1 MGKGRR
7 THCFCGD
14 LLTFRTSSTVMNPNR
29 RFISCPSRRCKFF
42 EWIDEEDMAGAQS
55 QCTQHRNQTEGC
67 SKHGGDFVR
76 LDESM
81 NAALLKAQE
90 RKIDRLNIEIGRM
103 EASVGR
109 LHSDFT
115 LLQQQI
121 GRVESDMKK
130 QKQLQKMIL
139 SCVLVVIFAVYWFN

>member
-1 MGKGRR
+1 MGKWRR

-14 LLTFRTSSTVMNPNR
+14 LLTLRTSSIVMNPNR
-29 RFISCPSRRCKFF
+29 RFISCLSRRCKFF

-55 QCTQHRNQTEGC
+55 QCTQHRNQMEGC
-67 SKHGGDFVR
+67 SKHGGDF
-76 LDESM
+76 
-81 NAALLKAQE
+81 AQE

-103 EASVGR
+103 EASVER

-121 GRVESDMKK
+121 DRVESDMKK

-139 SCVLVVIFAVYWFN
+139 SCVLW

>member
-7 THCFCGD
+7 THCFCRD
-14 LLTFRTSSTVMNPNR
+14 LLTLRTSSTVMNPNR
-29 RFISCPSRRCKFF
+29 RFISYPSRGCKFF
-42 EWIDEEDMAGAQS
+42 EWIDEEDKAGTQS
-55 QCTQHRNQTEGC
+55 ECTQQRNKTQGS
-67 SKHGGDFVR
+67 SKHARDFVR

-81 NAALLKAQE
+81 NAALIKAQE

-109 LHSDFT
+109 LYSYFT

-121 GRVESDMKK
+121 GRMESDMKK
-130 QKQLQKMIL
+130 QK
-139 SCVLVVIFAVYWFN
+139 